1 MSIDKM
7 QQSPNH
13 PAVRGARRRQERP
26 GLSPEARRYVGDR
39 LAQSRRARG
48 YSRGQV
54 AAALCINDRFGLDYV
69 ARLEAGEV
77 ELTDGRAAA
86 LKGNLGI
93 AAPMFLAVARQFDAT
108 PWHERTVPAADRSW
122 PGLPPA
128 KPRTAADRRV
138 EALAVLGAVVGSLF
152 VVAALISLVAGHTGT
167 AAATGAA
174 GWLALSW
181 PLALAGA
188 RAMDNRNRRG

>member
-7 QQSPNH
+7 HQSPNH
-13 PAVRGARRRQERP
+13 PAVRLARNPVRP

-39 LAQSRRARG
+39 IAQSRRAHG

-54 AAALCINDRFGLDYV
+54 AAALCINDRYGIDYV

-77 ELTDGRAAA
+77 ELTEGRAAA
-86 LKGNLGI
+86 LKKKLGI
-93 AAPMFLAVARQFDAT
+93 AAPMFLAVAQQYDAT
-108 PWHERTVPAADRSW
+108 PWHERIVPAAPRSW

-138 EALAVLGAVVGSLF
+138 EAIAVLGAVVGALF
-152 VVAALISLVAGHTGT
+152 VVASLITLVVGHTG
-167 AAATGAA
+167 AAATAGVA